1 MAYYITIL
9 AQTLTVVAL
18 AAALWAFVTAAPA
31 SVRNGPPLALL
42 AGTAAGLIAIVAA
55 AGAPRSATAI
65 ATFVHTGA
73 LAVVLPGLLMLP
85 FAARVNS
92 ASQSSGRLWRSV
104 AGFVLIATLALQGVF
119 DAWRLSAN
127 HTLTATDVIN
137 TELIVNCAAIVIAL
151 AALTAFGLL
160 LVRVARLAGR
170 TASAVALAMSLVL
183 LAVAGAEKALLG
195 MLRIDLVPV
204 TAERVSVV
212 ARLSIVTPWLAYGH
226 LVVVLGLVAIALA
239 RRLRIPE
246 TVADRIERR
255 RLRARGLGERRWRNG
270 LAATAAFL
278 LAVMLYQDLYASRP
292 PRLSEAVPMVP
303 DERDTIRIPIERV
316 KDGNLH
322 RFAYI
327 TSDGHRVRFFLVNR
341 YDEAHASIGVVLD
354 ACLICGEGGYVQ
366 RGDEIICIAC
376 NVRMYRPTIGKPGG
390 CNPIPL
396 DHAIADG
403 TIVIQAATLEKGAR
417 YFSEVVEIAVADPV
431 SGAALKNTGAPFQYE
446 HNGRTWFFESR
457 DTYDRFRATPDA
469 FVQPKPGQPKPG
481 QPKPLQPKPL
491 QPGGV

>member
-1 MAYYITIL
+1 MAYYITIV
-9 AQTLTVVAL
+9 AQTLTVAAL
-18 AAALWAFVTAAPA
+18 AAALWPFVAGAREAGRAGTL
-31 SVRNGPPLALL
+31 LALL
-42 AGTAAGLIAIVAA
+42 AGAAGGFIAVAA
-55 AGAPRSATAI
+55 AVGLPRSATAI
-65 ATFVHTGA
+65 ATLVHAAA
-73 LAVVLPGLLMLP
+73 LVVVLSGLLLLP
-85 FAARVNS
+85 FAARIGRAS
-92 ASQSSGRLWRSV
+92 AGWPALWRLA
-104 AGFVLIATLALQGVF
+104 AGCVLIATVSTQGVF

-151 AALTAFGLL
+151 AALTALGLL
-160 LVRVARLAGR
+160 LARVARLAGH
-170 TASAVALAMSLVL
+170 TASTLALAAAL
-183 LAVAGAEKALLG
+183 LLLTVAGAEKTLLG

-204 TAERVSVV
+204 TAGRVSLV
-212 ARLSIVTPWLAYGH
+212 ARLSIITPWLAYGH
-226 LVVVLGLVAIALA
+226 LVIALGLAATALA

-246 TVADRIERR
+246 DVAGRIERR

-292 PRLSEAVPMVP
+292 PRLSEAVEMVP
-303 DERDTIRIPIERV
+303 DERGTIRIPVENV

-327 TSDGHRVRFFLVNR
+327 ASDGHRVRFFLVNR

-366 RGDEIICIAC
+366 RGEEIFCIAC
-376 NVRMYRPTIGKPGG
+376 NVRMYRPSIGKPGG

-396 DHAIADG
+396 DHTLADG
-403 TIVIQAATLEKGAR
+403 VIVIAAGALEKGTR
-417 YFSEVVEIAVADPV
+417 YFSEVVEITVADPV
-431 SGAALKNTGAPFQYE
+431 SGAAVKNTNAPYQYE
-446 HNGRTWFFESR
+446 HNGRTWFFENR

-469 FVQPKPGQPKPG
+469 FVKPTPGQPG
-481 QPKPLQPKPL
+481 R
-491 QPGGV
+491 V